1 MYVIRCRGIA
11 GRNDPDPIVGQYLKD
26 NDFEHDEGRGRAAFT
41 PNLKDA
47 MTFPDKAAAM
57 AYYFTASKTVP
68 RRPDGRPN
76 RPLTAY
82 MIEIT
87 EA

>member
-1 MYVIRCRGIA
+1 
-11 GRNDPDPIVGQYLKD
+11 
-26 NDFEHDEGRGRAAFT
+26 
-41 PNLKDA
+41 
-47 MTFPDKAAAM
+47 MTFPSKAAALD
-57 AYYFTASKTVP
+57 YFTASKTAP

-87 EA
+87 KA

>member
-1 MYVIRCRGIA
+1 
-11 GRNDPDPIVGQYLKD
+11 
-26 NDFEHDEGRGRAAFT
+26 
-41 PNLKDA
+41 

-57 AYYFTASKTVP
+57 AYYFTVSKTVP

>member
-1 MYVIRCRGIA
+1 
-11 GRNDPDPIVGQYLKD
+11 
-26 NDFEHDEGRGRAAFT
+26 
-41 PNLKDA
+41 
-47 MTFPDKAAAM
+47 MTFPSKAAALD
-57 AYYFTASKTVP
+57 YYFTTSKTVP

-82 MIEIT
+82 TIEIT